1 MTINNQVSDADT
13 HGATT
18 GAPVDR
24 RVIPQGLASRNSP
37 GVGLSGRSYRP
48 VWALSSWWCGRV
60 SCGVGSWVRP

>member
-24 RVIPQGLASRNSP
+24 HVIPQGLA
-37 GVGLSGRSYRP
+37 
-48 VWALSSWWCGRV
+48 
-60 SCGVGSWVRP
+60 

>member
-24 RVIPQGLASRNSP
+24 HVIPQGLTSRNSP
-37 GVGLSGRSYRP
+37 GVCLSGRS
-48 VWALSSWWCGRV
+48 
-60 SCGVGSWVRP
+60 

>member
-24 RVIPQGLASRNSP
+24 HVIPQGLASRMLLTCFACQEKP
-37 GVGLSGRSYRP
+37 R
-48 VWALSSWWCGRV
+48 
-60 SCGVGSWVRP
+60 